1 MPQNPSLRL
10 LREDVSITRRS
21 LDATWRAFGARI
33 GRRRTPD
40 QAHAGQKPR
49 RRGVPWV
56 GAALGIAFLLP
67 RLMKRR

>member
-10 LREDVSITRRS
+10 LREDVSLTRRS
-21 LDATWRAFGARI
+21 LDATWHAFGARI
-33 GRRRTPD
+33 GRRAPEE
-40 QAHAGQKPR
+40 AHAGQKPK
-49 RRGVPWV
+49 RRGVSWV